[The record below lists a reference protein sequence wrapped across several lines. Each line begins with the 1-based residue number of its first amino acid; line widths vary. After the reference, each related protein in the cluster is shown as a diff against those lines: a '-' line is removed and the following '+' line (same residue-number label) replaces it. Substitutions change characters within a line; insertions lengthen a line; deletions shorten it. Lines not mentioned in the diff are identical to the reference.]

1 MAELKKN
8 WLTDGLIDFE
18 YKKYILL
25 AYLKKVHQ
33 NFENQKLYPFL
44 SDLVFHYKNLMS
56 LKENKKLIYENFPQI
71 ITKADFEK
79 LKVSYKKIVEDDD
92 IMKQIEDIL
101 EFSIPQ
107 FKNLL
112 EEGKDIY
119 EYVEKNMEIAPV
131 GLTPL
136 YSNEGYLFIS
146 EYKAPDVKIFR
157 YQITVFESAEEKF
170 RGVHTDYITTEP
182 MGIGST
188 YEQLK
193 VNLSKRYQQLPNPAT
208 YMIESKSYFPFH
220 ETLLPVAKRLLVRY
234 ISSTK

>member
-44 SDLVFHYKNLMS
+44 SDLVFHYKNLIS
-56 LKENKKLIYENFPQI
+56 LKENKNLIYENFPKVI
-71 ITKADFEK
+71 SKADFEK
-79 LKVSYKKIVEDDD
+79 LKISYKKIVEDDD
-92 IMKQIEDIL
+92 VMKQIEDIL

-107 FKNLL
+107 FKGIL

-119 EYVEKNMEIAPV
+119 EYVEKNMEIAPI

-146 EYKAPDVKIFR
+146 EYKAPDVKIFK
-157 YQITVFESAEEKF
+157 YLITVFESADEKY
-170 RGVHTDYITTEP
+170 RGVHTDYVTTET
-182 MGIGST
+182 MGIGKT
-188 YEQLK
+188 YEQVK
-193 VNLSKRYQQLPNPAT
+193 VNLSKKFSMLPNPAAF
-208 YMIESKSYFPFH
+208 MVESKGYFPFQ

-234 ISSTK
+234 VSSTN